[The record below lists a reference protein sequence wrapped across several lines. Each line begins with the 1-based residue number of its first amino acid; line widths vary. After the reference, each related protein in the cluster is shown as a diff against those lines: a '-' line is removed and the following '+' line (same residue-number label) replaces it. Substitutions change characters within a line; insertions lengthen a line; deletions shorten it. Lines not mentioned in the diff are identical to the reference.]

1 MHVNATVCPNIF
13 LQDANAHDSNCMHT
27 PSQMLK
33 VNEQN
38 GDPYFSECWK
48 RSMGYTKY

>member
-1 MHVNATVCPNIF
+1 MFMIYQSNMYFVRLYMYYGNFNIVHVS
-13 LQDANAHDSNCMHT
+13 L
-27 PSQMLK
+27 
-33 VNEQN
+33 N